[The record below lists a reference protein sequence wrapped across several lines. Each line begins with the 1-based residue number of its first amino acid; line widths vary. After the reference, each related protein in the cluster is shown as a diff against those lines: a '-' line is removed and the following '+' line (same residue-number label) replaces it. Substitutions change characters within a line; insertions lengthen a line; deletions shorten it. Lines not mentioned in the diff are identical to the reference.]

1 MMSIKEKIFQV
12 LDETLFRVFD
22 IASQGIS
29 ILRDIWDQSWQTFIL
44 IIKTTYPNVLH
55 S

>member
-22 IASQGIS
+22 IASQRNQYFKRYLGS
-29 ILRDIWDQSWQTFIL
+29 KLANFYTN
-44 IIKTTYPNVLH
+44 Y
-55 S
+55 